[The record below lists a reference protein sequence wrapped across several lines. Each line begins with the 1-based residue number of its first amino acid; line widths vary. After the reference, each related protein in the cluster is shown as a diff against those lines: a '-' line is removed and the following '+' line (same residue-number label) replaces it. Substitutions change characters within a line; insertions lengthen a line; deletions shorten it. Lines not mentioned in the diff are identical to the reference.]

1 MKPKNF
7 FQIFLPFQKF
17 EFQTALPKAEI
28 LRRVRDF
35 ADLEY
40 TGYYGG
46 IRDDGFWIAEPC
58 SKHTGF
64 GSSHN
69 SFAPVATAKISE
81 NNGISTVNGIVRMRL
96 LAMPIVIPIY
106 LISILTLVLFP
117 FMFLLMYFAFVRPA
131 DKLKKELEVLLS
143 ENPMRT
149 QNDHT
154 FL

>member
-35 ADLEY
+35 SEPEY

-46 IRDDGFWIAEPC
+46 IRDDGFWIAESC
-58 SKHTGF
+58 VKHLSF

-69 SFAPVATAKISE
+69 SFAPVATAKITE
-81 NNGISTVNGIVRMRL
+81 ADGISTINGIVRMRL
-96 LAMPIVIPIY
+96 LVMLIFIPMY
-106 LISILTLVLFP
+106 LIFMLSVIMFP
-117 FMFLLMYFAFVRPA
+117 STFLLMYFAFVRPA
-131 DKLKKELEVLLS
+131 NKLKKELEVLMS

-154 FL
+154 CL

>member
-1 MKPKNF
+1 MEPKKF

-35 ADLEY
+35 SDLEY

-58 SKHTGF
+58 VKHLSF

-69 SFAPVATAKISE
+69 SFAPVASAKISE
-81 NNGISTVNGIVRMRL
+81 NDGLSTVKGIVRMRIPVML
-96 LAMPIVIPIY
+96 IVIPIY
-106 LISILTLVLFP
+106 LMMFP
-117 FMFLLMYFAFVRPA
+117 FIFLLLHFAFVRPA
-131 DKLKKELEVLLS
+131 NKLKKELEVLLS
-143 ENPMRT
+143 EIPIY
-149 QNDHT
+149 D
-154 FL
+154 

>member
-1 MKPKNF
+1 MKPKKF

-35 ADLEY
+35 SEPEY

-58 SKHTGF
+58 VKHLSF

-69 SFAPVATAKISE
+69 SFAPVASAKISE
-81 NNGISTVNGIVRMRL
+81 NDGLSTVKGIVRMRIPVML
-96 LAMPIVIPIY
+96 IVIPIY
-106 LISILTLVLFP
+106 LMMFP
-117 FMFLLMYFAFVRPA
+117 FIFLLLHFAFVRPA
-131 DKLKKELEVLLS
+131 NKLKKELEVLLS
-143 ENPMRT
+143 EIPIY
-149 QNDHT
+149 D
-154 FL
+154 

>member
-1 MKPKNF
+1 MKPKKF

-35 ADLEY
+35 ADPEY
-40 TGYYGG
+40 TDYYGG

-58 SKHTGF
+58 VKHLSF

-81 NNGISTVNGIVRMRL
+81 NDGLSTVKGIVRMRIPVML
-96 LAMPIVIPIY
+96 IFIPIY
-106 LISILTLVLFP
+106 LISILTLVPFP

-131 DKLKKELEVLLS
+131 NKLKKELEVLLS

-154 FL
+154 CL

>member
-1 MKPKNF
+1 MKPKKF

-35 ADLEY
+35 SEPEY

-58 SKHTGF
+58 VKHLSF

-69 SFAPVATAKISE
+69 SFAPVASAKISE
-81 NNGISTVNGIVRMRL
+81 NDGLSTVKGIVRMR
-96 LAMPIVIPIY
+96 IPVMLIFIPMY
-106 LISILTLVLFP
+106 LIFMLSVIMFP
-117 FMFLLMYFAFVRPA
+117 FTFLLMYFAFIRPA
-131 DKLKKELEVLLS
+131 NKLKKELEVLLS
-143 ENPMRT
+143 EIPIY
-149 QNDHT
+149 D
-154 FL
+154 

>member
-1 MKPKNF
+1 MKLKEF
-7 FQIFLPFQKF
+7 FQIFLPFRKF

-35 ADLEY
+35 SEPEY

-46 IRDDGFWIAEPC
+46 IRDDGFWVAEPC
-58 SKHTGF
+58 VKHLSF

-81 NNGISTVNGIVRMRL
+81 NDGIATIKGIVRMRL
-96 LAMPIVIPIY
+96 LVMLIFIPIY
-106 LISILTLVLFP
+106 LLFIP
-117 FMFLLMYFAFVRPA
+117 FTFLLMYFTFVRPA

-143 ENPMRT
+143 ESPIYDSIIT
-149 QNDHT
+149 
-154 FL
+154 